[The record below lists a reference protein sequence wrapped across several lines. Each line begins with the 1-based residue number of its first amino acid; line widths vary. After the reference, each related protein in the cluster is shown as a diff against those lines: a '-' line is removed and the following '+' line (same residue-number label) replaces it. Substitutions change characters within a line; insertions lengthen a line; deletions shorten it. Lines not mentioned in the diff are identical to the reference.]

1 MKRSHKS
8 SVCRLFGLFLVLA
21 FFSALTAPA
30 DEVKVGIVTGTVSQ
44 GEEEYR
50 AGEFAVK
57 KYGKDRIV
65 HMTYPDNFMAEQETT
80 ISQIAVL
87 ADDKAVKAIVI
98 CQAIPGTVAA
108 IQRVRKSRPDMI
120 FVLAVPHED
129 PLMVAKHGDIIL
141 TTDDLRRGETIV
153 EMAVKMGAKTFVH
166 YSFPR
171 HMSHDLLARR
181 RTLMKTACEKAG
193 IAFVDAT
200 APDPMGD
207 SGIPGAQQFILEDV
221 PRLATRYGKDTA
233 FFRTNCAMQEPLMRA
248 VLQTET
254 IFTEQCCPSPLHGY
268 PGALAIE
275 IKDDEKGNIPQIT
288 QKIKE
293 KIAAEGATGRFAT
306 WAAPINMVFV
316 QAGIELALARAGKSI
331 DFKNLEAVKGVLD
344 AAAGV
349 KTTLKCYE
357 TEKKM
362 PDGKIVTEKKS
373 NFYLVEMGSII
384 F

>member
-1 MKRSHKS
+1 MKDSWKWVTCALLGLVVFFALV
-8 SVCRLFGLFLVLA
+8 SVTNAQDIKIGV
-21 FFSALTAPA
+21 
-30 DEVKVGIVTGTVSQ
+30 VTGTVSQ

-50 AGEFAVK
+50 AGELAVA
-57 KYGKDRIV
+57 KYGKDKIV

-80 ISQIAVL
+80 ISQIVSL
-87 ADDKAVKAIVI
+87 ADDRAVKAIVI

-153 EMAVKMGAKTFVH
+153 TTAVKMGAKTFVH

-171 HMSHDLLARR
+171 HMSQDLLARR
-181 RTLMKTACEKAG
+181 RTLMKITCEKAG
-193 IAFVDAT
+193 ITFVDAT

-221 PRLATRYGKDTA
+221 PRLASRYGKDTA
-233 FFRTNCAMQEPLMRA
+233 FFSTNCAMQEPLIRA
-248 VLQTET
+248 VLQTKT
-254 IFTEQCCPSPLHGY
+254 IFPEQCCPSPLHGY

-275 IKDDEKGNIPQIT
+275 IREEEKGNIPLII

-293 KIAAEGATGRFAT
+293 KIAAEGASGRFAT

-316 QAGIELALARAGKSI
+316 QAGIELALERLNKSL
-331 DFKNLEAVKGVLD
+331 DFKNLEAVNTVLD
-344 AAAGV
+344 KTAGV
-349 KTTLKCYE
+349 KTTLKWYE
-357 TEKKM
+357 TEKKT
-362 PDGKIVTEKKS
+362 PDGKVTTEKKT
-373 NFYLVEMGSII
+373 NFYLVQVESVI